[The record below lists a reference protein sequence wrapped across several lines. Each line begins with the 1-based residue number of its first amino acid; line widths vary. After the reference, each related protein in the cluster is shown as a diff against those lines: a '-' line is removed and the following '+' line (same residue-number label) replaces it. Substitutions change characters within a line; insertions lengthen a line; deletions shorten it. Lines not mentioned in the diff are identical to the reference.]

1 MVSLREPQIID
12 LEDSNPIINWTIK
25 TQTEKPK
32 INKNRWFRCT
42 FPLRLNPD
50 IHHQGTNKHALQSHK
65 EDPRRK
71 KKSFLKQKP

>member
-25 TQTEKPK
+25 AETSKKKGKKKKKPKTDEK

-42 FPLRLNPD
+42 ISP
-50 IHHQGTNKHALQSHK
+50 AL
-65 EDPRRK
+65 
-71 KKSFLKQKP
+71 KP